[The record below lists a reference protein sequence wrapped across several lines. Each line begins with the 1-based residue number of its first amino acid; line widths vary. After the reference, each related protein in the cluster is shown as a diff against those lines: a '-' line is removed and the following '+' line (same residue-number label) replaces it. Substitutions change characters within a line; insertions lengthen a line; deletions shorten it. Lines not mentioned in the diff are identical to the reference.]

1 MINSTLCIVGLSHH
15 TAPVEVR
22 ERLAFSPGEVVGAL
36 ASLKR
41 GRPAVTEAALLSTCN
56 RVEMVAAAADPDR
69 AQAELLNF
77 LAAERK
83 LDPSALRTLHY
94 RLAGREAVRHL
105 FRVGAS
111 LDSMVVGE
119 PQILGQLKTA
129 YAQAVEAGVVGL
141 ILHRAFHKTF
151 SVAKLV
157 RRSTAIGAGAVSVS
171 AAAVKLAR
179 QIFDSLHDKTIML
192 LGAGRMAEL
201 TARNLARLGV
211 ESLVIVNRRLERAMA
226 LARELGGTA
235 VALEHYT
242 PYLKLAD
249 VVIGSAAVNEPILT
263 PSELYAL
270 MRERL
275 HRPMFLI
282 DLGVPRNFHRGLNE
296 LENVFLYDIDDLGRV
311 AAEALSERE
320 QEAHRAELIVEREVD
335 AFCRWIERLDLVPAI
350 KAVRSRI
357 ELLRDGELKR
367 HRAWL
372 ATLGPHE
379 RAHVEALARGLT
391 NKILHQ
397 ILSEL
402 RRLGQEPDKRR
413 ALGFAQRLLG
423 VSLAPETAE
432 VDRCETADDKER
444 DERQS

>member
-1 MINSTLCIVGLSHH
+1 MMVSGTLCIVGLSHH
-15 TAPVEVR
+15 TAPVEMR
-22 ERLAFSPGEVVGAL
+22 ERLAFSPHEVAGAL
-36 ASLKR
+36 VNLKR
-41 GRPAVTEAALLSTCN
+41 SRSVISEAALLSTCN
-56 RVEMVAAAADPDR
+56 RVEMVAAAADPEL
-69 AQAELLNF
+69 AHAELLKF
-77 LAAERK
+77 LATERR
-83 LDPSALRTLHY
+83 LEHHALRNLHY
-94 RLAGREAVRHL
+94 RLAGRAAVRHL

-119 PQILGQLKTA
+119 PQILGQLKAA
-129 YAQAVEAGVVGL
+129 YAQAVEAGAVGL

-157 RRSTAIGAGAVSVS
+157 RKSTAIGVGAVSVS

-179 QIFDSLHDKTIML
+179 QIFDSLKNKTIML
-192 LGAGRMAEL
+192 IGAGRMGEL
-201 TARNLARLGV
+201 TARNLTRLGV

-226 LARELGGTA
+226 LARALGGTA
-235 VALEHYT
+235 VALEHYA

-249 VVIGSAAVNEPILT
+249 VVIGSAAVSEPILT
-263 PSELYAL
+263 PAELASV

-311 AAEALSERE
+311 TAEGLSERE

-335 AFCRWIERLDLVPAI
+335 AFCRWLEHLELVPAI

-357 ELLRDGELKR
+357 EVLRESEMRR

-372 ATLGPHE
+372 ATLAPQE
-379 RAHVEALARGLT
+379 RMHVEALTRGLV

-397 ILSEL
+397 IMSEM
-402 RRLGQEPDKRR
+402 RRLGEEPDKKA
-413 ALGFAQRLLG
+413 ALGIAQRLLG
-423 VSLAPETAE
+423 ASLTPAAVMPIA
-432 VDRCETADDKER
+432 ADE
-444 DERQS
+444 DEGGGEPQG

>member
-1 MINSTLCIVGLSHH
+1 MINDTLCIIGLSHH

-22 ERLAFSPGEVVGAL
+22 ERLAFSPREVAGAL
-36 ASLKR
+36 VNLKR
-41 GRPAVTEAALLSTCN
+41 SRPAVSEAALLSTCN
-56 RVEMVAAAADPDR
+56 RVEMVAATADPDL
-69 AQAELLNF
+69 AQAELLSF

-83 LDPSALRTLHY
+83 LEQSALRSLHY
-94 RLAGREAVRHL
+94 RLAGRDAVRHL

-119 PQILGQLKTA
+119 PQILGQLKAA

-157 RRSTAIGAGAVSVS
+157 RKSTAIGAGAVSVS

-179 QIFDSLHDKTIML
+179 QIFDSLQDKTIML

-211 ESLVIVNRRLERAMA
+211 ESLVIANRRLERAME
-226 LARELGGTA
+226 LARDLGGTA
-235 VALEHYT
+235 VTLEHCT

-249 VVIGSAAVNEPILT
+249 VVIGSAAVSEPILT
-263 PSELYAL
+263 PAELYPV

-311 AAEALSERE
+311 AAEALNERE

-335 AFCRWIERLDLVPAI
+335 AFCRWLERLELVPAI

-357 ELLRDGELKR
+357 ELLRDGELER

-372 ATLGPHE
+372 ATLAPQE
-379 RAHVEALARGLT
+379 RAHVEALTRGLT

-402 RRLGQEPDKRR
+402 RRLGQEPDKRF
-413 ALGFAQRLLG
+413 ALVIAQRLLG
-423 VSLAPETAE
+423 ASLAPA
-432 VDRCETADDKER
+432 AAALIAPAAGDDEGGG
-444 DERQS
+444 EPQS

>member
-1 MINSTLCIVGLSHH
+1 MISGTLCIIGLSHH
-15 TAPVEVR
+15 TAPVELR
-22 ERLAFSPGEVVGAL
+22 ERLAFSPGEVADTL
-36 ASLKR
+36 LNLKR
-41 GRPAVTEAALLSTCN
+41 SQPTVSEAALVSTCN
-56 RVEMVAAAADPDR
+56 RVEMVAAASDPDL
-69 AQAELLNF
+69 AQAELLSF

-83 LDPSALRTLHY
+83 LEQHALRKVHY
-94 RLAGREAVRHL
+94 RLAGRAAVRHL

-119 PQILGQLKTA
+119 PQILGQLKAA
-129 YAQAVEAGVVGL
+129 YAQAVEAGAVGL

-157 RRSTAIGAGAVSVS
+157 RKSTAIGAGSVSVS
-171 AAAVKLAR
+171 AAAVRLAR
-179 QIFDSLHDKTIML
+179 QIFDSLRDKTVML

-201 TARNLARLGV
+201 TARHLTQLGV
-211 ESLVIVNRRLERAMA
+211 ESLVIANHRLERAAA
-226 LARELGGTA
+226 LARDLGGTA
-235 VALEHYT
+235 VALEHCM

-249 VVIGSAAVNEPILT
+249 VVIGSAAVREPILT
-263 PSELYAL
+263 PAELHSV

-282 DLGVPRNFHRGLNE
+282 DLGVPRNFHRGLDE
-296 LENVFLYDIDDLGRV
+296 LENVFLYDIDDLGRI

-335 AFCRWIERLDLVPAI
+335 AFCRWLERLELVPAI

-357 ELLRDGELKR
+357 DLLRDHEFRR

-372 ATLGPHE
+372 ATLLPDD
-379 RAHVEALARGLT
+379 RAHVEALVRGVT
-391 NKILHQ
+391 NKVLHQ

-402 RRLGQEPDKRR
+402 RQLGQEPDKEV
-413 ALGFAQRLLG
+413 ALSIAQRLLG
-423 VSLAPETAE
+423 VSVSAPGLPAPQEARRKSGS
-432 VDRCETADDKER
+432 DPRG
-444 DERQS
+444 